1 MNCRPQTR
9 LGCIFGGLKIQT
21 ILLSYCTIR
30 TYTRRCTPLSRHK
43 SKTSFTSPLGSN
55 VLGCRYLV
63 CLQYT
68 KYKLSTDFPIRL
80 PFGRIVNFGMY
91 ALNSKMYVFLYR
103 VEYKISKLVEFE
115 YTVHTHLKTYTCGF
129 CLRRVPTFL
138 FLCAAVQVVLSFL
151 FYSLYYLAGGN
162 AKKKILIVNGIKKRE
177 KNSFQHTNDIATL

>member
-1 MNCRPQTR
+1 M
-9 LGCIFGGLKIQT
+9 
-21 ILLSYCTIR
+21 
-30 TYTRRCTPLSRHK
+30 
-43 SKTSFTSPLGSN
+43 
-55 VLGCRYLV
+55 LGCRDLV